1 MIKIVSAIFIAV
13 REKVDKINPIFLAVT
28 LFMVFLLLPL
38 ATYNRTTAGGDMAE
52 YINNPLRV
60 INGELPYRDFWLLF
74 PPGEV
79 FLPALIYRV
88 FGLNINILLISC
100 VVLSAFAGLFSFLLG
115 RAIFKDNFFATIVAI
130 LVFFNG
136 TTGRYFLLLLISALL
151 FMKYFKNNGA
161 MELFLTGIFIGLAF
175 LFKLYV
181 VGAAFLAFFLTIFIQ
196 SKFDAKPFS
205 HSVKHVAILCVGVLL
220 VLGIA
225 SLALMDIWQCM
236 VKEIVIESVSHGT
249 SMNLPYF
256 IDSIRYLKLVLIYL
270 KRVWEIGGFFY
281 MVQFFLHLAKFIN
294 VTLSYLLPFLLVGIS
309 IWYLVGKK
317 LEKSAKVIVLFFLL
331 WGMFTFPKALGR
343 SDIYHLAPS
352 ITPLFFLLIF
362 LLQKSIE
369 KVGESETYVGK
380 FITYGSIVITF
391 SLLVPVLLFPVQTVF
406 VLMKPHYEVSTEYG
420 TLLFESESEAI
431 AVNNVISFIN
441 KNTDEGDY
449 IFVTPWFA
457 PPFYALTNRKNPTYY
472 DSMIDLIARPSDEKQ
487 KRVCNDILNKDTK
500 LIIHYAYWGFDSKPG
515 LQFLN
520 TCPILQRCIEDNFE
534 LVEKYGHYWIY
545 VPKKKL
551 KHFYP

>member
-13 REKVDKINPIFLAVT
+13 KEKVDKINPIILAMT
-28 LFMVFLLLPL
+28 LFMIFLLLSL

-88 FGLNINILLISC
+88 FGLNINILLIFS
-100 VVLSAFAGLFSFLLG
+100 VVISAFVGLFSFLLG
-115 RAIFKDNFFATIVAI
+115 RSIFRDNFFATIVAM

-136 TTGRYFLLLLISALL
+136 TTGRYFLLLLISVLL
-151 FMKYFKNNGA
+151 FIKYLRNNGA
-161 MELFLTGIFIGLAF
+161 IELFLTGIFIGLAF

-181 VGAAFLAFFLTIFIQ
+181 VGAAFLAFFLTIFIH
-196 SKFDAKPFS
+196 SNFDAKPFS
-205 HSVKHVAILCVGVLL
+205 HSVKHVAILFSGVLP

-256 IDSIRYLKLVLIYL
+256 NDSILYLRLILTDL
-270 KRVWEIGGFFY
+270 KRVWETGGCFY
-281 MVQFFLHLAKFIN
+281 VVKMFYHLAIFIN
-294 VTLSYLLPFLLVGIS
+294 ITISYLLPFLLVGIS
-309 IWYLVGKK
+309 IWYLIDKK
-317 LEKSAKVIVLFFLL
+317 LEKSAKVIVLFFLF

-343 SDIYHLAPS
+343 SDICHLALS

-369 KVGESETYVGK
+369 KIEENKTSFGK
-380 FITYGSIVITF
+380 FITYGLVVITF
-391 SLLVPVLLFPVQTVF
+391 LLLVSVPLFLVQTGF
-406 VLMKPHYEVSTEYG
+406 VLVRPHYEVSTKYG
-420 TLLFESESEAI
+420 TLLFQNESEAI
-431 AVNNVISFIN
+431 NINDVIRFIN

-472 DSMIDLIARPSDEKQ
+472 DSLIDLVARPSDEKQ
-487 KRVCNDILNKDTK
+487 KRVCNEILNKDTK
-500 LIIHYAYWGFDSKPG
+500 LIIHYADWGFDNKPE
-515 LQFLN
+515 LQFLS

-534 LVEKYGHYWIY
+534 LVEKYGRYWIY
-545 VPKKKL
+545 VPKKS
-551 KHFYP
+551 